1 MGNATLAH
9 YIAVPSRPGDS
20 PRRPGSVSRQFVGIL
35 AKRPRWPGY
44 LTRRAEFPLT
54 NADQLRLNLIAGL
67 TSSPP
72 QAADRL
78 VPADAAARIEPTVT
92 QPFDAIEE
100 HVGSVYRYALRL
112 TRRPDLAEDLTQETL
127 LRGLRSWQKLRDQ
140 RAAKIWLL
148 RIATNLWTDQ
158 LRNGRFHPAAL
169 DTEPA
174 CPRPLP
180 AVVSD
185 GRENVQLALAVMDE
199 LPPRQRQVLY
209 LATCENMAHGEVAT
223 VLGLNES
230 AVKANLSLAR
240 KEMRVRL
247 KDLYEQVCGRQPSE
261 RR

>member
-1 MGNATLAH
+1 MGNALLADH
-9 YIAVPSRPGDS
+9 VADPSWVVFAVIRE
-20 PRRPGSVSRQFVGIL
+20 IL
-35 AKRPRWPGY
+35 ANRPRWPGY
-44 LTRRAEFPLT
+44 LTRRAEIPLT

-67 TSSPP
+67 TNSPQ

-127 LRGLRSWQKLRDQ
+127 LRGWRSRQKLRDE
-140 RAAKIWLL
+140 RAARVWLFK
-148 RIATNLWTDQ
+148 IATNLWTDQ
-158 LRNGRFHPAAL
+158 LRRGRFRPEAL
-169 DTEPA
+169 DIEPP

-180 AVVSD
+180 VAASD
-185 GRENVQLALAVMDE
+185 ERENVRMALAGMDE

-209 LATCENMAHGEVAT
+209 LVTCENMAHGEVAT
-223 VLGLNES
+223 ILGINES

-240 KEMRVRL
+240 KEMRLRL
-247 KDLYEQVCGRQPSE
+247 KDIYEAVCGRQMSE
-261 RR
+261 RP

>member
-1 MGNATLAH
+1 MGNALLAH
-9 YIAVPSRPGDS
+9 HIADPSWVGFAAIRGFLANRPG
-20 PRRPGSVSRQFVGIL
+20 
-35 AKRPRWPGY
+35 WPGY
-44 LTRRAEFPLT
+44 LTRRAEIPLT

-67 TSSPP
+67 TSSPQ

-127 LRGLRSWQKLRDQ
+127 LRGWRSRQKLRDQ
-140 RAAKIWLL
+140 RAARVWLF

-158 LRNGRFHPAAL
+158 LRRGRFCPETL

-180 AVVSD
+180 AAASD
-185 GRENVQLALAVMDE
+185 ERENVRMALAAMDK

-209 LATCENMAHGEVAT
+209 LVTCENMAHDEVAT
-223 VLGLNES
+223 ILGISES

-240 KEMRVRL
+240 KEMRSRL
-247 KDLYEQVCGRQPSE
+247 KNIYESVCGRQSSE
-261 RR
+261 QP